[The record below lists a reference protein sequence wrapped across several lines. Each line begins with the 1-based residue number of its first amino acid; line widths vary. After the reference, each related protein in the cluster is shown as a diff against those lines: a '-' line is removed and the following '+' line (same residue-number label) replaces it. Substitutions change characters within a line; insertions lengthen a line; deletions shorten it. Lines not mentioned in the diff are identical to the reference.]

1 MYYYTIEIF
10 KVIGTCNAISD
21 YNCLYNHVFSQKCAY
36 HTTVL
41 NYNLFECEESELK
54 THLECLFRYIM
65 NVRENKEYIG
75 GCYYMSI
82 KEEYRG
88 KRYYY
93 IECDLH
99 GDITINFK

>member
-21 YNCLYNHVFSQKCAY
+21 YNCLYNHVFSKKCAY

-41 NYNLFECEESELK
+41 NYNLFECDDEELK
-54 THLECLFRYIM
+54 SHIEYLFKYIM
-65 NVRENKEYIG
+65 NVRENKEFTG
-75 GCYYMSI
+75 GYYMSV

-88 KRYYY
+88 TRYYY
-93 IECDLH
+93 IECDLA
-99 GDITINFK
+99 GDILINFK